1 VLLHTFL
8 LGAALAAPPVH
19 TKPAVA
25 NTPYETVEDWIREL
39 RKKDPA
45 KRLLAARTIRTELRV
60 AMRQSDKAPLGSL
73 RRDEALARLD
83 DFQRH
88 GVPACVDHVN
98 NTDDPHPANAR
109 RVLLACA
116 DILAILR
123 ATEALP
129 AIERRTEQE
138 RGRVQRRLRKAAR
151 MIEGDK

>member
-1 VLLHTFL
+1 MLLHTFL

-19 TKPAVA
+19 TKPAVV

-45 KRLLAARTIRTELRV
+45 KRLLAARTIRSELRV
-60 AMRQSDKAPLGSL
+60 AINQSENAPIGSL

-98 NTDDPHPANAR
+98 NINDPHPANAR
-109 RVLLACA
+109 RVLVTCA
-116 DILAILR
+116 DILAMLR
-123 ATEALP
+123 AKEALP
-129 AIERRTEQE
+129 ALEVRIDQE
-138 RGRVQRRLRKAAR
+138 RGRLQRRLQRAASA
-151 MIEGDK
+151 IEGEE